1 MAIVQSLRDTNDR
14 DGETCTSSQQIAT
27 DHSCIRPATLW
38 PEIRILV
45 HIL

>member
-1 MAIVQSLRDTNDR
+1 MALVQSLQDTNDR

-27 DHSCIRPATLW
+27 DHSYVRPAPLW
-38 PEIRILV
+38 PEFRILV